1 MENQEQI
8 DNIANQLNKL
18 VDIPNLTEQQEQI
31 IIFLF
36 ITLLLFAVKL
46 FFT

>member
-1 MENQEQI
+1 MNEQI
-8 DNIANQLNKL
+8 DNIAHQLNQLI
-18 VDIPNLTEQQEQI
+18 DIPTLTEHQEHI